1 MEAALD
7 LIHVGGLLRSA
18 IKLIK
23 GIKVTQDQGT
33 FTMAVFSVLT
43 WFKVGGGWMQGQG
56 VQSHW
61 LVRMQQR

>member
-43 WFKVGGGWMQGQG
+43 WFKVGGLLDASTLMCMQECCG
-56 VQSHW
+56 
-61 LVRMQQR
+61 